1 MPIDGISYDARP
13 GLVLYAAKS
22 SHSSGSNGKAA
33 ASPERDIVVQISEH
47 SQEFSRIRQLV
58 DAQPDVRLDRV
69 NKLAKAIDSG
79 TYNVKA
85 EQIAEA
91 IIEKNLIDL
100 KD

>member
-13 GLVLYAAKS
+13 GPVLYAAKS

-33 ASPERDIVVQISEH
+33 ASPGREVVQISAH
-47 SQEFSRIRQLV
+47 SQEFSRIRRLV

-79 TYNVKA
+79 TYHVKG

-91 IIEKNLIDL
+91 IIQKNLIDL

>member
-1 MPIDGISYDARP
+1 MPINGIDYDTRP
-13 GLVLYAAKS
+13 GPVLYTAKS

-33 ASPERDIVVQISEH
+33 PAPVRDVVQISER

-69 NKLAKAIDSG
+69 NKLAKLIDSG
-79 TYNVKA
+79 TYDVKG

-91 IIEKNLIDL
+91 IIQKNLIDL
-100 KD
+100 KG

>member
-13 GLVLYAAKS
+13 GPVLYAARS

-33 ASPERDIVVQISEH
+33 PSPERDVVQISEH
-47 SQEFSRIRQLV
+47 SQEFFRIRQLV

-69 NKLAKAIDSG
+69 HKLAKAIDSG
-79 TYNVKA
+79 TYDVKG

-91 IIEKNLIDL
+91 IIQKNLIDF
-100 KD
+100 KA

>member
-1 MPIDGISYDARP
+1 MPIDGISYGARQGP
-13 GLVLYAAKS
+13 VLYAAKS
-22 SHSSGSNGKAA
+22 SQSSGNNGKAA
-33 ASPERDIVVQISEH
+33 ASREREVVQISKR

-69 NKLAKAIDSG
+69 NKLAKEIDSG
-79 TYNVKA
+79 TYYVKG
-85 EQIAEA
+85 EDIAEA

>member
-13 GLVLYAAKS
+13 GPVLYAAKS

-33 ASPERDIVVQISEH
+33 TSPERDVIQISER

-79 TYNVKA
+79 TYDVKA
-85 EQIAEA
+85 EQIADA
-91 IIEKNLIDL
+91 IIQKNLIDF
-100 KD
+100 KA